1 MNEIKTPPAPRRSVP
16 LWAQIVIWIGLLG
29 LLVVVALSLL
39 KAQQPMIKVGAAV
52 PPFTVP
58 FYDGYEYNGAQQV
71 EFASLRGKVVVINF
85 WASWC
90 TPCADEAADLQE
102 AWETYQPGGEVVFIG
117 IDYLDTPTKGAAYLK
132 KFAITYPN
140 GPDLQERISPL
151 FNRNMGVPETYF
163 VDRTGTLRYLQI
175 GPFNSVTEIKSIIDP
190 LLAEK

>member
-1 MNEIKTPPAPRRSVP
+1 MDEMNTPPAPRRSVP

-52 PPFTVP
+52 PPFTVS

-71 EFASLRGKVVVINF
+71 EFTSLRGKVVVINF

-90 TPCADEAADLQE
+90 TPCAEEAADLQE
-102 AWETYQPGGEVVFIG
+102 AWKTYQPGGEVVFIG
-117 IDYLDTPTKGAAYLK
+117 IDYLDTPIKGTAYLSK
-132 KFAITYPN
+132 YSVTYPN